1 MCQQWSLTMSFLF
14 SSMESTARR
23 GLSFTDQRCTQLPS
37 AENLNTVAS
46 SSSHHEPAFTV
57 PPNALQ
63 SGFPKSVFQPV
74 RSGLHFRPHQDE
86 MMSRKENPV
95 PPPSASKLLNM
106 SSCNDTEN
114 VFVKPVSQV
123 KVPGASVPETT
134 PLNDSVFRRETS
146 TGSKFPVF
154 SCTPE
159 TNRSGD
165 FNSSNLTGPSPTL
178 FTKQALMVVGNM
190 FSGPLE
196 SERAQDMDQTD
207 KDFEAAFSNDC
218 TTHTF
223 SAGFGGLGRY

>member
-1 MCQQWSLTMSFLF
+1 
-14 SSMESTARR
+14 
-23 GLSFTDQRCTQLPS
+23 
-37 AENLNTVAS
+37 
-46 SSSHHEPAFTV
+46 
-57 PPNALQ
+57 
-63 SGFPKSVFQPV
+63 
-74 RSGLHFRPHQDE
+74 
-86 MMSRKENPV
+86 
-95 PPPSASKLLNM
+95 M

-123 KVPGASVPETT
+123 KVPGVSVPETT
-134 PLNDSVFRRETS
+134 PLNDTVFRRETS
-146 TGSKFPVF
+146 AGSKFAVF
-154 SCTPE
+154 SRTPDA
-159 TNRSGD
+159 NRSGD

-196 SERAQDMDQTD
+196 SERARDMDQTD